1 MIDVLEPETRRVV
14 WRGWAKDT
22 LTRSGD
28 PRGEIFAVVSRIFQ
42 QFPAASPR

>member
-1 MIDVLEPETRRVV
+1 VIDVLEASTRRVV

-22 LTRSGD
+22 LSPTGD
-28 PRGEIFAVVSRIFQ
+28 PRAEIFAAVSRILE